1 MARAA
6 LQRVSLAGY
15 RSYNNDL
22 EQNKIDFHNIN
33 IIIGANGAGKSNLVS
48 FLEMVS
54 YMMTRGLRGY
64 VAKQGGTQ
72 PLLHFGAK
80 RTEQLQGK
88 LTINDEDDDDEEYT
102 YSFTLERA
110 ASDQLF
116 SPVRCWTIKNDRT
129 KIGIDLTLV

>member
-1 MARAA
+1 MAM
-6 LQRVSLAGY
+6 LEIK
-15 RSYNNDL
+15 DL
-22 EQNKIDFHNIN
+22 EVYYGVIQAIKGVSFEVNEGEVIAL
-33 IIIGANGAGKSNLVS
+33 IGANGAGKSNLVS

-116 SPVRCWTIKNDRT
+116 SPGRCWTIKKEKK

>member
-116 SPVRCWTIKNDRT
+116 SPGRCWTIKNDRT

>member
-1 MARAA
+1 MARPA
-6 LQRVSLAGY
+6 LQSVSLAGY

-22 EQNKIDFHNIN
+22 EQNKIDFQNIN

-54 YMMTRGLRGY
+54 YMMARGLRGY

-72 PLLHFGAK
+72 PLLHLGAK
-80 RTEQLQGK
+80 HTEQLQGK
-88 LTINDEDDDDEEYT
+88 LTINGEDGEECT

-116 SPVRCWTIKNDRT
+116 FAREMLYYQNDRT